1 MMSCACE
8 WVETRS
14 TGDCRQKGPRSARL
28 SLQLGN
34 TAITWLL
41 SAHTVSKDGMKESK
55 ECVSGAESSK
65 DGVMRFRMR

>member
-14 TGDCRQKGPRSARL
+14 TETAGEKGPRSARL

-34 TAITWLL
+34 TAITLL
-41 SAHTVSKDGMKESK
+41 LIQGIEMEWKKVKNACPVQRAAKM
-55 ECVSGAESSK
+55 V
-65 DGVMRFRMR
+65 